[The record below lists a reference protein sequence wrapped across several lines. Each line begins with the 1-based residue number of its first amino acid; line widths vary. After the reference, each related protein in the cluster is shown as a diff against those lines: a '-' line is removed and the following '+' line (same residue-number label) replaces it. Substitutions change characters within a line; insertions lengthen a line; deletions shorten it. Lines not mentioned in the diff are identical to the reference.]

1 MSACIVSLPK
11 LAVLFIVLPGA
22 ARIMSAQFDV
32 LKMHFAWR
40 VP

>member
-11 LAVLFIVLPGA
+11 LAVLFIVLP
-22 ARIMSAQFDV
+22 ARITSAQFDV

-40 VP
+40 IP